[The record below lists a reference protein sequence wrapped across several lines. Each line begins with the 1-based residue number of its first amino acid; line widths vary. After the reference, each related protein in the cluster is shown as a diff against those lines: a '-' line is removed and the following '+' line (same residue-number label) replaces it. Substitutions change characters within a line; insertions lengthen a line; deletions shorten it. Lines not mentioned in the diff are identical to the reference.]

1 MFSCEATFA
10 GWTKSPEIS
19 WRCSAIRVRSMI
31 NFPTPILVVRK
42 KKNGGVM
49 KGDLPKPV
57 ESYTLPARYPKNG
70 MRSMLILGTKQPAV
84 QYVLR

>member
-1 MFSCEATFA
+1 
-10 GWTKSPEIS
+10 
-19 WRCSAIRVRSMI
+19 
-31 NFPTPILVVRK
+31 
-42 KKNGGVM
+42 M

>member
-1 MFSCEATFA
+1 
-10 GWTKSPEIS
+10 
-19 WRCSAIRVRSMI
+19 
-31 NFPTPILVVRK
+31 
-42 KKNGGVM
+42 M

-57 ESYTLPARYPKNG
+57 ESYTLPPRYPKNE